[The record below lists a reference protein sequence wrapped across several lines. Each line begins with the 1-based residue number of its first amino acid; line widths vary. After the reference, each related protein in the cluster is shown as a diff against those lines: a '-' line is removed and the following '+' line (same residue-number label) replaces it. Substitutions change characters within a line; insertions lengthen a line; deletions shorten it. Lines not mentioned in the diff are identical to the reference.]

1 MIRRMQSSWNA
12 LATRDRRSLTIFAVF
27 LVAVTAYLAVIEPV
41 FDAFDGLIQKKREL
55 ENSIEKNQSAA
66 LSVYR
71 RRAKLEEVRNES
83 AYLVEKLGIENSGAD
98 TLGELLYEVKLY
110 GQEAGVAIDQITP
123 LEMTDKTGFQE
134 LPLLV
139 RVNGTYAAVS
149 KFIYFV
155 ETSPLVLV
163 ISDLQMQGQD
173 DQVAARLQVNKVSI
187 ETVEG
192 EIADS
197 YLNVLRIGLEHWIGF
212 APFYV
217 AKKQGWLTDQDINVQ
232 LIQGT
237 DTDQL
242 AHLMRSGD
250 LDGLCLPLTDLIA
263 GLEAGFQLKGIYPL
277 AWSSGGNAIVVAGN
291 TPGHSLKELEDVD
304 IYGAG
309 RVAQYIVYRAFTA
322 EKLPFSPQRVHNLSS
337 PLVLQSLSTDMIQ
350 AGVLWEPY
358 LSLFQQEQLGRTVF
372 DSDKLSKDCF
382 ETVVVREDVL
392 KDKHEAVAFLLQALE
407 KATKWIAAHP
417 DEAGQL
423 IAEQLHMPDAA
434 VRKGFEGVHYLSPE
448 EQQTLVGCAGN
459 SQTLGKA
466 IKQQE
471 QFLQALYQKK
481 VSLPAGDFF
490 DWSVIRPM
498 IGCQQK
504 PGPGRKDN

>member
-1 MIRRMQSSWNA
+1 MIRRIQASWNS
-12 LATRDRRSLTIFAVF
+12 LAARDRRSLTIFAFF
-27 LVAVTAYLAVIEPV
+27 LVAVTAYFGFIEPV
-41 FDAFDGLIQKKREL
+41 FDAFDGLIRQKREL

-83 AYLVEKLGIENSGAD
+83 AYLVEKLGIKNRGAD

-110 GQEAGVAIDQITP
+110 GQEAGVVIDQLTP
-123 LEMTDKTGFQE
+123 LEMADKTSYQE

-139 RVNGTYAAVS
+139 RVNGTFAAVS
-149 KFIYFV
+149 KFIYYV

-163 ISDLQMQGQD
+163 ISDVQLQGQG
-173 DQVAARLQVNKVSI
+173 DQVSARLQVSNVSI

-232 LIQGT
+232 LLQGT

-242 AHLMRSGD
+242 ARLMRSGD

-263 GLEAGFQLKGIYPL
+263 GLEEGFQLKGIYPL
-277 AWSSGGNAIVVAGN
+277 AWSSGGNAIVVSNKSSAR
-291 TPGHSLKELEDVD
+291 SLKDLENVD

-309 RVAQYIVYRAFTA
+309 RVAQYIVYRAFSA
-322 EKLPFSPQRVHNLSS
+322 QNLPFSPQRVHSLSS
-337 PLVLQSLSTDMIQ
+337 PIVMQSLSTDMIQ

-358 LSLFQQEQLGRTVF
+358 LSLFHQEKLGRRVF
-372 DSDKLSKDCF
+372 SSEKLTRACF
-382 ETVVVREDVL
+382 ETVVVRDDVL
-392 KDKHEAVAFLLQALE
+392 RDKHEAVAFLLQALE

-417 DEAGQL
+417 DEASRI
-423 IAEQLHMPDAA
+423 IADRLHMPDAA
-434 VRKGFEGVHYLSPE
+434 VRQGFEGVHYLSLE
-448 EQQTLVGCAGN
+448 EQQALVGCDGN
-459 SQTLGKA
+459 SQTLDRI

-471 QFLQALYQKK
+471 EFLQALYQKK
-481 VSLPAGDFF
+481 VSLPAEDFF
-490 DWSVIRPM
+490 DWTVIRPL
-498 IGCQQK
+498 IGCRQTPE
-504 PGPGRKDN
+504 PGEKDN